1 MIRLTNKLIKITK
14 KHNFT
19 TIIDGENFRFVPKT
33 KKIDFLYRAVDNG
46 YVAIVGKSHNYT
58 EYYKQY
64 PFYKHLNYFLIN
76 GNNIKCQDDTFCI
89 YFANL
94 LENNESDYM
103 LYSNDKF
110 IDWENITTQK
120 SCFVKNTYNY
130 PFNPLEYNYSKKIMK
145 SDFSHLC

>member
-1 MIRLTNKLIKITK
+1 MNRLSDKLIKITK
-14 KHNFT
+14 NYRFT
-19 TIIDGENFRFVPKT
+19 TIIDGENFRFIPKT

-46 YVAIVGKSHNYT
+46 YVGIVGKSINYM
-58 EYYKQY
+58 EYYEHF
-64 PFYKHLNYFLIN
+64 PFYNHLNYFLIN

-110 IDWENITTQK
+110 RDWKNITTQK
-120 SCFVKNTYNY
+120 SCFVKNTHNY
-130 PFNPLEYNYSKKIMK
+130 PFNPIDYSYSKKIMK
-145 SDFSHLC
+145 NDFSQLC